1 MQRNRLAAETSPY
14 LKQHADNP
22 VDWYPWGAEALER
35 AQREH
40 KPILLSVGY
49 SACHWC
55 HVMAHESFE
64 DPAIAALMNE
74 LFVNIKVDRE
84 ERPDLDK
91 IYQVAQQLLTQ
102 RGGGWPLTMFLSPDD
117 QHPFFGGTYFPKQ
130 PGHGLPGF
138 GDLLVRVAEYHR
150 THGAEIR
157 QQSAALALAF
167 ERVEAAAAARG
178 GGTGSRDDDGG
189 SGDDITGSR
198 DGGIGSDSRVGLD
211 AAPLVHARQVLA
223 KSFDARHG
231 GFGRAPKFPQPAS
244 VERCLRQWYGTSR
257 GPEPDLQALYMATLT
272 LTRMAEGG
280 LYDQVGG
287 GFCRYSTDESWM
299 IPHFEKMLYDNG
311 QLLTLYA
318 RAYLAT
324 GEPLFGRV
332 AGETADWLLRDMR
345 GPHGAF
351 YASLD
356 ADSEGHEGRFYVW
369 TRDEVQAL
377 LKPEQYSLIARRF
390 GLDREPNFEG
400 RWHLHAYE
408 PLEHPQGAGA
418 AGANASAAGAPPG
431 AGDAAGAASPLSAL
445 DAARATLLAARNR
458 RVWPARDEKILT
470 SWNALTIKGLA
481 VAGRALRRPEL
492 TDAAGAA
499 VDFIRHALWRDGRLL
514 ATTKDGRAHLPA
526 YLDDYAFLAD
536 ALLELL
542 QSRWRSSDLAFAT
555 QLVDVLLTQFEDL
568 DGGGFYFT
576 AADHEKLIHR
586 SKTFGDDSL
595 PSGNAVAAC
604 VLTRMGYLLGEP
616 RLLEAAERTLEA
628 GQPAMLEYPQA
639 HMSLLNALEE
649 SLASTEI
656 VVIRGPAAD
665 ALHWSRQLHAL
676 YAPSRMIFA
685 IPGDAPDLPPAL
697 AEKRATGTTTAY
709 VCTGMTCS
717 APLTDL
723 GLLARWLASTP

>member
-1 MQRNRLAAETSPY
+1 
-14 LKQHADNP
+14 
-22 VDWYPWGAEALER
+22 
-35 AQREH
+35 
-40 KPILLSVGY
+40 
-49 SACHWC
+49 
-55 HVMAHESFE
+55 
-64 DPAIAALMNE
+64 
-74 LFVNIKVDRE
+74 
-84 ERPDLDK
+84 
-91 IYQVAQQLLTQ
+91 
-102 RGGGWPLTMFLSPDD
+102 
-117 QHPFFGGTYFPKQ
+117 
-130 PGHGLPGF
+130 
-138 GDLLVRVAEYHR
+138 
-150 THGAEIR
+150 
-157 QQSAALALAF
+157 
-167 ERVEAAAAARG
+167 
-178 GGTGSRDDDGG
+178 
-189 SGDDITGSR
+189 
-198 DGGIGSDSRVGLD
+198 
-211 AAPLVHARQVLA
+211 
-223 KSFDARHG
+223 
-231 GFGRAPKFPQPAS
+231 
-244 VERCLRQWYGTSR
+244 
-257 GPEPDLQALYMATLT
+257 MATLT

-324 GEPLFGRV
+324 GEPLFARV

-345 GPHGAF
+345 GSHGAF

-377 LKPEQYSLIARRF
+377 LNPEQYSLIARRF

-408 PLEHPQGAGA
+408 PLEHPHGAGA
-418 AGANASAAGAPPG
+418 V
-431 AGDAAGAASPLSAL
+431 SPLPAL

-481 VAGRALRRPEL
+481 VAGRALGRPEL

-514 ATTKDGRAHLPA
+514 ATTKDGRAHLRA

-595 PSGNAVAAC
+595 PSGNAVAAS

-616 RLLEAAERTLEA
+616 RLLEAAERTLKA

-639 HMSLLNALEE
+639 HMGLLNALEE

-656 VVIRGPAAD
+656 VIIRGAAAD
-665 ALHWSRQLHAL
+665 VLDWSEQLHGM
-676 YAPSRMIFA
+676 YSPSRMIFA

-709 VCTGMTCS
+709 VCTGMTCR